1 MPKRG
6 FSEFAARQRQALSR
20 FWQHYGGLDMFRHIG
35 ERTLSIIS
43 RLGRATLFLY
53 ETIVGMTYLIPRFSL
68 VVQQV
73 FNVGV
78 LTLLII
84 LVSGLFVG
92 MVLALQGYNT
102 LVTFGAED
110 SLGLVVALTLVRELG
125 PVVTALLFA
134 GRAGSA
140 LTAEIGLM
148 KATEQLA
155 GMEMMAVNP
164 IKRVIAPRFLAGVI
178 AMPLLASMF
187 SAVGVFGGHLI
198 GVGLVGLDSGSYWS
212 QMQSGVDFYDDIMN
226 GLMKSVVFGFTVSWI
241 AVFEGYDA
249 TPTSEGVS
257 RATNHTVV
265 YSSLAVLALDFILT
279 SLTLG
284 EV

>member
-1 MPKRG
+1 MN
-6 FSEFAARQRQALSR
+6 
-20 FWQHYGGLDMFRHIG
+20 
-35 ERTLSIIS
+35 TLRILGSIVINAVE
-43 RLGRATLFLY
+43 RLGRASMFLY
-53 ETIVGMTYLIPRFSL
+53 EVLTGSWELLRRFYL

-73 FNVGV
+73 YAVGV

-92 MVLALQGYNT
+92 MVLGLQGYNT
-102 LVTFGAED
+102 LVKFGSAN
-110 SLGLVVALTLVRELG
+110 SLGLLVALSLVRELG

-155 GMEMMAVNP
+155 GTEMMAVNP
-164 IKRVIAPRFLAGVI
+164 IPRVIAPRFLGGVI
-178 AMPLLASMF
+178 AMPLLAALF
-187 SAVGVFGGHLI
+187 SAIGVLGGHLI
-198 GVGLVGLDSGSYWS
+198 GVGLLGVDAGAFWS
-212 QMQSGVDFYDDIMN
+212 QMQNGVDYRDDILN
-226 GLMKSVVFGFTVSWI
+226 GVIKSAVFGVVVSWI

-249 TPTSEGVS
+249 VPTSEGVAS
-257 RATNHTVV
+257 ATNRTVV
-265 YSSLAVLALDFILT
+265 YSSLVVLGLDFILT
-279 SLTLG
+279 ALTLG

>member
-1 MPKRG
+1 VSHQANK
-6 FSEFAARQRQALSR
+6 FSARVVATNSVNLLNHLIRAMGRSA
-20 FWQHYGGLDMFRHIG
+20 IV
-35 ERTLSIIS
+35 IVPNV
-43 RLGRATLFLY
+43 GRASLFLVDVLAGCSQLV
-53 ETIVGMTYLIPRFSL
+53 TRFYLVIQQIFS
-68 VVQQV
+68 
-73 FNVGV
+73 VGV

-84 LVSGLFVG
+84 IVSGVFVG

-102 LVTFGAED
+102 LVKFGAED
-110 SLGLVVALTLVRELG
+110 SLGLLVALSLVRELG

-164 IKRVIAPRFLAGVI
+164 VSRVIAPRFLAGFI
-178 AMPLLASMF
+178 SMPLLAALF
-187 SAVGVFGGHLI
+187 SAVGVMGGYLVA
-198 GVGLVGLDSGSYWS
+198 VGLVGVDSGSYWS
-212 QMQSGVDFYDDIMN
+212 QMQNGVDFADDIVN
-226 GLMKSVVFGFTVSWI
+226 GFFKSVVFGLVVSWI

-249 TPTSEGVS
+249 VPTSEGVS

-265 YSSLAVLALDFILT
+265 YSSLAVLALDFVMT
-279 SLTLG
+279 ALTLG
-284 EV
+284 GN

>member
-1 MPKRG
+1 MIRRYP
-6 FSEFAARQRQALSR
+6 
-20 FWQHYGGLDMFRHIG
+20 
-35 ERTLSIIS
+35 
-43 RLGRATLFLY
+43 
-53 ETIVGMTYLIPRFSL
+53 L
-68 VVQQV
+68 VIQQV
-73 FNVGV
+73 YAVGV

-92 MVLALQGYNT
+92 MVLGLQGYNT
-102 LVTFGAED
+102 LAKFKAQD
-110 SLGLVVALTLVRELG
+110 SLGLLVALSLVRELG

-164 IKRVIAPRFLAGVI
+164 IIRVIAPRFLAGII
-178 AMPLLASMF
+178 AMPLLAALF
-187 SAVGVFGGHLI
+187 SAIGVLGGHLV
-198 GVGLVGLDSGSYWS
+198 GVGLLGVDAGAFWS
-212 QMQSGVDFYDDIMN
+212 QMQSGVDFREDILN
-226 GLMKSVVFGFTVSWI
+226 GAIKSVVFGLVCTWI

-249 TPTSEGVS
+249 VPTSEGVS

-265 YSSLAVLALDFILT
+265 YSSLAVLVLDFIMT
-279 SLTLG
+279 SLMLG

>member
-1 MPKRG
+1 MSQSDRKFDAG
-6 FSEFAARQRQALSR
+6 EMVSKAGNL
-20 FWQHYGGLDMFRHIG
+20 LDGVIRAMGKSAIV
-35 ERTLSIIS
+35 IIPD
-43 RLGRATLFLY
+43 LGRASLFFVDVLAGCSQLI
-53 ETIVGMTYLIPRFSL
+53 TRFYLVIQQIFS
-68 VVQQV
+68 
-73 FNVGV
+73 VGV

-84 LVSGLFVG
+84 IVSGLFVG

-102 LVTFGAED
+102 LVKFGAED
-110 SLGLVVALTLVRELG
+110 SLGLLVALSLVRELG

-164 IKRVIAPRFLAGVI
+164 VSRVIAPRFLAGFI
-178 AMPLLASMF
+178 SMPLLAALF
-187 SAVGVFGGHLI
+187 SAVGVMGGYAVA
-198 GVGLVGLDSGSYWS
+198 VGLVGVDSGSYWS
-212 QMQSGVDFYDDIMN
+212 QMQNGVDFSDDIMN
-226 GLMKSVVFGFTVSWI
+226 GFFKSLVFGLVVSWI

-249 TPTSEGVS
+249 VPTSEGVS

-265 YSSLAVLALDFILT
+265 YSSLAVLALDFVMT
-279 SLTLG
+279 ALTLG
-284 EV
+284 GN